1 MKNMKKSVFRLI
13 CLMIATL
20 PAAATAQTNIKS
32 AFDAIIKCKDARI
45 VESHTL
51 EKDPGTNVKIG
62 QSDVYRFTLP
72 ANKIGLVKDV
82 ISAFEKDS
90 HTAYS
95 INRGK
100 TVNTERD
107 IMLMVGNDEG
117 NGVYIN
123 SPDCEYIYALFLPP
137 KSEDQTGNYRYAYGM
152 NCKEEDGMLVGK
164 LVVTYATTLKY
175 RQEQKQQREL
185 RMLKSFGQGSSVF
198 DGFAPQASEQPTWFE
213 ILMSYIQPMT
223 QANSQ
228 TRIALASKAYRHI
241 SELPDYPEVTEQDKN
256 AAREILTVMISEPK
270 YSETVL
276 NQLLYQCLMAIK

>member
-1 MKNMKKSVFRLI
+1 MKKSVFRLI
-13 CLMIATL
+13 CLMIAAL

-32 AFDAIIKCKDARI
+32 AFDAIIKCKDAQI

-72 ANKIGLVKDV
+72 ANKDGLVKAV
-82 ISAFEKDS
+82 TAAFEKDS
-90 HTAYS
+90 EAAYS

-100 TVNTERD
+100 SVNTERD
-107 IMLMVGNDEG
+107 IVLMVGNDEE
-117 NGVYIN
+117 NGVHIN
-123 SPDCEYIYALFLPP
+123 NPDCEYIYALFLPP
-137 KSEDQTGNYRYAYGM
+137 KSEDRTGNYRYAYAM
-152 NCKEEDGMLVGK
+152 NCKEKDGKLVGK

-175 RQEQKQQREL
+175 RQEQEQQRKL
-185 RMLKSFGQGSSVF
+185 RILKSFDQESSVF
-198 DGFAPQASEQPTWFE
+198 DGFDTQPLEQQTWFE
-213 ILMSYIQPMT
+213 MLMSYIQPMT
-223 QANSQ
+223 QANTQ

-256 AAREILTVMISEPK
+256 AAREILKGMISEPK

-276 NQLLYQCLMAIK
+276 NRLLNQCLVAIK